1 MYSTNSFCIH
11 SKCESKI
18 NSYNGSFDLLMSEM
32 EHDSEL
38 ANEVE
43 DNAMVNSYYLYYRLA
58 FLLIKLSFFSNW

>member
-1 MYSTNSFCIH
+1 
-11 SKCESKI
+11 
-18 NSYNGSFDLLMSEM
+18 MSDM